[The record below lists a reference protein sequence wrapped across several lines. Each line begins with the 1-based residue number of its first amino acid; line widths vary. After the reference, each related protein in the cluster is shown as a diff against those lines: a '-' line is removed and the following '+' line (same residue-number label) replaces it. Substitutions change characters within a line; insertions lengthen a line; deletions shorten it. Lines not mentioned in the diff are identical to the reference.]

1 MVTKVEATLCISGDD
16 SSDERRNWNINLIQ
30 PYQNYE
36 LLIVSLMINRMIP
49 FRWLTN
55 LTIFVFDLVN
65 YKGKNLQHQIEKEK

>member
-36 LLIVSLMINRMIP
+36 LLTVSLTIDTN

>member
-36 LLIVSLMINRMIP
+36 LLIVSLIIDTN

>member
-36 LLIVSLMINRMIP
+36 LLIVSLIID
-49 FRWLTN
+49 TN
-55 LTIFVFDLVN
+55 DL
-65 YKGKNLQHQIEKEK
+65 QT

>member
-36 LLIVSLMINRMIP
+36 LLIVSLIIDTN

-55 LTIFVFDLVN
+55 LTIFVFGLVN
-65 YKGKNLQHQIEKEK
+65 YNGKNLQHQIEKEK